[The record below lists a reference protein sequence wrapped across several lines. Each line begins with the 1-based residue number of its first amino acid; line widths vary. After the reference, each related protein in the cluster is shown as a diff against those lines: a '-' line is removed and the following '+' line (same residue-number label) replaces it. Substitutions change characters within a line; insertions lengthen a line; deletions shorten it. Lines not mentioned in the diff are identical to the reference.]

1 MGLIF
6 SFLTSVLHDVKIP
19 LTSSEEID
27 EVVN

>member
-1 MGLIF
+1 MALIF

-19 LTSSEEID
+19 LTSSEEIG